1 MFVMSAVL
9 VCKWTLSHHNDD
21 DDDELGALGFM
32 VKG

>member
-1 MFVMSAVL
+1 MSAVL
-9 VCKWTLSHHNDD
+9 VCKWTLSHYDDDDD